1 MTDIHGTPLKI
12 KYGKAQLLARMFHC
26 HRNTITNA
34 MRGKSGTPIEQAI
47 RDKAIS
53 LGYIKEHSD

>member
-34 MRGKSGTPIEQAI
+34 MRGKSGTP
-47 RDKAIS
+47 
-53 LGYIKEHSD
+53 LGYIKEYSD